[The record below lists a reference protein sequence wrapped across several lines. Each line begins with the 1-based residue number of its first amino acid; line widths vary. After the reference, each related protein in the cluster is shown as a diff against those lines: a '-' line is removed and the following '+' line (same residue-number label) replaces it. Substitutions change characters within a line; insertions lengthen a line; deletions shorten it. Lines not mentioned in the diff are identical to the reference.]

1 MKTRLL
7 LPLALCSVALL
18 SGCVY
23 DDGYAVRHVS
33 VSTGTPYYGRYDAYS
48 PYYSYSGRRYYRD
61 GGRYVYYRD
70 NRPAYVTTLPS
81 RAVYVTPSRSPSP
94 SYRAVSPYYR
104 PVPHRHRHHDCDD
117 E

>member
-23 DDGYAVRHVS
+23 EEGYAVRDVS
-33 VSTGTPYYGRYDAYS
+33 VSTGAPYYGRYDADS
-48 PYYSYSGRRYYRD
+48 PYYSHSGRRYYHE

-70 NRPAYVTTLPS
+70 DRPTYVTALPS
-81 RAVYVTPSRSPSP
+81 RAVYVTPSRGPG
-94 SYRAVSPYYR
+94 YRAVSPHYR
-104 PVPHRHRHHDCDD
+104 PVPLHHRHRQHDHHDD
-117 E
+117 